1 MKRPTE
7 MEVLDDLPDEVVVAM
22 AMDADGEYV
31 AIRDV
36 RNKLNAEVLRR
47 FPDRAQWLCGDVL
60 VEKVPVTGNYEW
72 FPDELLK
79 AFSGRVTKE
88 QWADMVTE
96 EEIPASIRRKVHT
109 QAVLR
114 YAKKAGVDLTGTYYR
129 PERMPVLNYK
139 PVIDDTL
146 ERLEASVAAEEAKR
160 AR

>member
-7 MEVLDDLPDEVVVAM
+7 MEVLDDLPDEIVIQM
-22 AMDADGEYV
+22 AMDADNEYV

-47 FPDRAQWLCGDVL
+47 FPDRMQWLCGDVL

-96 EEIPASIRRKVHT
+96 EEVPASIRRKVHT

-146 ERLEASVAAEEAKR
+146 ERLEASVAAMEASK
-160 AR
+160 